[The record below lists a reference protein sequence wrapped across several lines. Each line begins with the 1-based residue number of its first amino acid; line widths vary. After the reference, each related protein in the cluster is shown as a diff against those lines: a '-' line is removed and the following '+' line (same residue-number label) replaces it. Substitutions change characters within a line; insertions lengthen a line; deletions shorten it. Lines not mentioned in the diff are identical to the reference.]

1 MNCRNDSRGR
11 TRGPLRSGK
20 MWNNSTPQHAR
31 SARGADEG
39 VRPYTS

>member
-1 MNCRNDSRGR
+1 MNVLATHSAA

-31 SARGADEG
+31 PARGADEG